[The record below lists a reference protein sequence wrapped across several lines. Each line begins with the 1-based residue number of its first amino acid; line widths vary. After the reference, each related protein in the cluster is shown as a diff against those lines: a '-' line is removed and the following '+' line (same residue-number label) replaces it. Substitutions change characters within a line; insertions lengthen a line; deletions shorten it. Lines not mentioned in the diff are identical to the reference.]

1 MNFRKPLK
9 LKEEPPVNLDHE
21 RQGRGRRASDMEH
34 TRRIEIHP
42 WLLGIGFSAMTAL
55 LSIIGYFVKG
65 WAEDVKTE
73 LHGLRSVV
81 EKQSVD
87 AAANS
92 EWKTNMSRWRDEA
105 DQHFKDID
113 YQLAGRGI
121 RKPQEKE
128 KDAMVA
134 STSTAHGQPQP

>member
-1 MNFRKPLK
+1 
-9 LKEEPPVNLDHE
+9 
-21 RQGRGRRASDMEH
+21 MEH

-65 WAEDVKTE
+65 WAEDMKTE

-113 YQLAGRGI
+113 YQLAGRQ
-121 RKPQEKE
+121 KPRE
-128 KDAMVA
+128 KDAMTV
-134 STSTAHGQPQP
+134 TADQHTHNRTNP